1 MRYFCDNFLSQCD
14 TQKCKTL
21 IYNEIK
27 RPQFAA
33 AFILNTVNSS
43 KDCSLA
49 ELLALPNYSSDGEA
63 MSSPAARRA
72 MRSDSVRLSSTIV
85 MSTLVDCI

>member
-43 KDCSLA
+43 KDYWLH
-49 ELLALPNYSSDGEA
+49 
-63 MSSPAARRA
+63 R
-72 MRSDSVRLSSTIV
+72 
-85 MSTLVDCI
+85 

>member
-1 MRYFCDNFLSQCD
+1 MRYFCDYFLSQCD

-27 RPQFAA
+27 RPQIVV

-43 KDCSLA
+43 KD
-49 ELLALPNYSSDGEA
+49 YSSDGEA

-72 MRSDSVRLSSTIV
+72 MRSESVRLSSTIV